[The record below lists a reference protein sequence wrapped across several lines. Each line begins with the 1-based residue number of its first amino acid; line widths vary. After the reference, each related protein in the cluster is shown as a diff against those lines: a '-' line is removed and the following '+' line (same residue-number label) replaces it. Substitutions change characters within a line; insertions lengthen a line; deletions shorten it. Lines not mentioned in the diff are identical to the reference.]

1 MNCHFVVIRSGDKYM
16 FDDISDDEMEVQ
28 TEMSDEQLDLKTP
41 ELHEYEPKKPGPLE
55 VCGKKLYLVN
65 DYSKN

>member
-1 MNCHFVVIRSGDKYM
+1 M